1 MDTSFN
7 RLNDP
12 SIITE
17 IHREASNSGHS
28 YGIQL
33 NNIKDI
39 ASRDLKTSYCQ
50 ITVKNSE
57 NSTAKRP
64 LPFGLKSSL
73 QLQTHKYS

>member
-12 SIITE
+12 SIVTE
-17 IHREASNSGHS
+17 IHKEASISGHS

-33 NNIKDI
+33 SNIKDI
-39 ASRDLKTSYCQ
+39 AYCDLKTSYCQ
-50 ITVKNSE
+50 ITVENSE

-73 QLQTHKYS
+73 QPQTHKYS